1 MMIAISLSR
10 LSSEE
15 LKRTYSP
22 TFCRR
27 SASSGLRSQALNGPL
42 IPLRGPAMMA
52 SAIVRGGGVILSS
65 GISGKRSPVK
75 AQAEPA
81 NSRQTAVARTKI
93 FMALSLIVPGS
104 RAGLRAELLHY
115 GRFWQGKSGDSSP
128 PEIRRQLRPYT
139 GSLGL

>member
-42 IPLRGPAMMA
+42 MPLRGPDMMA
-52 SAIVRGGGVILSS
+52 SATVCCCGVILSS
-65 GISGKRSPVK
+65 GISGNRSPVR
-75 AQAEPA
+75 ARAEPA
-81 NSRQTAVARTKI
+81 NTRQTAVARRMV
-93 FMALSLIVPGS
+93 FMALSLITPDLF
-104 RAGLRAELLHY
+104 AGLRGGIVALREVLARQIRQPEFMPLL
-115 GRFWQGKSGDSSP
+115 RLDA
-128 PEIRRQLRPYT
+128 
-139 GSLGL
+139 